1 MRRQVEIAEPVY
13 RLMLGATRAFVRLTA
28 SLIPLQDLM
37 ESGELSQGSK
47 LVSAVEAARETERDR
62 VCEALRKK
70 AVSVVSLR
78 CALDELF

>member
-1 MRRQVEIAEPVY
+1 
-13 RLMLGATRAFVRLTA
+13 
-28 SLIPLQDLM
+28 M

-70 AVSVVSLR
+70 AVRRSLR
-78 CALDELF
+78 CALDELFEPAWSDAVLQDGLSYFFIFYF